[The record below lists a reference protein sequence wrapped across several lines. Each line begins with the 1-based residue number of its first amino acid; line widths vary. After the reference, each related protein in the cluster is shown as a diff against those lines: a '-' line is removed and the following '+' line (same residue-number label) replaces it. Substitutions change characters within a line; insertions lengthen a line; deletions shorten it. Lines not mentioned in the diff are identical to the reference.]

1 MKQIYFVPIRG
12 VLAFAMLWI
21 LSVTAFAQK
30 VVTGKVNDN
39 GGSGI
44 PGVSVTVKGTTVGSV
59 TDADGN
65 YSINVPAS
73 AKSLVFSSI
82 GYLAQEITLGSQSVI
97 NIVLQDDTKSL
108 DEVVVTGYSVT
119 NKKESTAAV
128 SIVKA
133 KDLQAV
139 PSGNIEQQLQGRVA
153 GVTVITNG
161 QPGTTSMIRV
171 RGFNAVGGN
180 EPLYIVDGV
189 PVGST
194 DFLSPGDIEST
205 TVLKDA
211 AAASIYGARAA
222 NGVIVYTT
230 RKGSKKARKMEV
242 TYDGMYGVTDP
253 NVAGAPRMLSPQQQ
267 ADWTHIAYRNNAAAN
282 NSPVAYNHPQYG
294 NQATAT
300 LPDYLHANGQNGVR
314 GPIDR
319 TAIEAAFAANPS
331 SVFLIRPNL
340 AGTNWYDEITRRGT
354 ISRHNLG
361 FSGGS
366 DNARYYV
373 GMGLQDQDGIL
384 LNNTFSRYT
393 FRANSEFDLGKRVRL
408 GENLQFTYRS
418 VLGQA
423 GANGGIGIA
432 SEESVV
438 LSAYRMPTVIPVY
451 DDFGSFA
458 STRAGGFNNPR
469 NPVRT
474 LLTNNAND
482 RNFNANAFG
491 NVYLEADLAKG
502 LTVRSSLG
510 GQYNNY
516 YFKDYNYRYLGDSE
530 PEANNGFGEGS
541 GYSFGWVFTNTANYT
556 KSFGKHNINVLAG
569 IESLNTGKGRNMSGS
584 GQNPF
589 TMDLNYVNMSVVQNP
604 IVNSNLFNGVN
615 FYSLFSEAKYNYNE
629 KYYVSAVIR
638 RDGSSRFGANSRFGT
653 FPAFSAAWRV
663 TSEEFL
669 KGNSFISDL
678 KVRGGWGQ
686 MGNSNNVDPNNQFSL
701 FAAAR
706 NRSFYPIEGQNNG
719 ANEGYFG
726 SRIGNPNA
734 RWETVTTANIGFD
747 ATLLNGKW
755 EVVAELWQKNT
766 SDMLFNVP
774 IPAVVGSNAAA
785 PRVNIGSMLNRGID
799 LQVINR
805 GKITND
811 LKYDVTV
818 NAAFLQNEI
827 TSLAPGQTFVNG
839 PTLRSITPVRN
850 QVGRPISSFFG
861 YQVEGYFNSQEEVTN
876 SPAQQGKGLGRF
888 RYADIDG
895 DGVITPNDRTYLG
908 SPVPTFTGG
917 VNFGLQ
923 YKNWDFATY
932 INIVAGNKIFNLA
945 KQFTDFFGTFEGSG
959 KGIRAL
965 ESWTPALGNNAKAPI
980 WESASNISTNGA
992 ENSWY
997 VEDGS
1002 YMRLQNV
1009 AVGYTLSNTVLSR
1022 LGISKARISVSGN
1035 NFWTLTK
1042 YQGLDP
1048 AVGGAADTNF
1058 GIDVGNYPVTPS
1070 YNLGLNLSF

>member
-1 MKQIYFVPIRG
+1 
-12 VLAFAMLWI
+12 
-21 LSVTAFAQK
+21 
-30 VVTGKVNDN
+30 
-39 GGSGI
+39 
-44 PGVSVTVKGTTVGSV
+44 
-59 TDADGN
+59 
-65 YSINVPAS
+65 
-73 AKSLVFSSI
+73 
-82 GYLAQEITLGSQSVI
+82 
-97 NIVLQDDTKSL
+97 
-108 DEVVVTGYSVT
+108 
-119 NKKESTAAV
+119 
-128 SIVKA
+128 
-133 KDLQAV
+133 
-139 PSGNIEQQLQGRVA
+139 
-153 GVTVITNG
+153 
-161 QPGTTSMIRV
+161 
-171 RGFNAVGGN
+171 
-180 EPLYIVDGV
+180 
-189 PVGST
+189 
-194 DFLSPGDIEST
+194 
-205 TVLKDA
+205 
-211 AAASIYGARAA
+211 
-222 NGVIVYTT
+222 
-230 RKGSKKARKMEV
+230 
-242 TYDGMYGVTDP
+242 
-253 NVAGAPRMLSPQQQ
+253 MLSPQQQ

-294 NQATAT
+294 NQAQAT

-314 GPIDR
+314 GTINRAAID
-319 TAIEAAFAANPS
+319 AAYAANPQN
-331 SVFLIRPNL
+331 VFLIRPNL
-340 AGTNWYDEITRRGT
+340 AGTDWYDEITRRGT

-451 DDFGSFA
+451 DEYGSFA

-491 NVYLEADLAKG
+491 NVYLEADLFKG

-541 GYSFGWVFTNTANYT
+541 GYVFGWVFTNTATYN
-556 KSFGKHNINVLAG
+556 KSFGKHNVNVLAG
-569 IESLNTGKGRNMSGS
+569 IESLNTGKGRNLSAS

-638 RDGSSRFGANSRFGT
+638 RDGSSRFGSNSRFGT

-663 TSEEFL
+663 TSEEFM
-669 KGNSFISDL
+669 KGNSLISDL
-678 KVRGGWGQ
+678 KIRGGWGQ

-755 EVVAELWQKNT
+755 EIVTELWQKET

-799 LQVINR
+799 IQVINR

-850 QVGRPISSFFG
+850 QIGRPISSFFG
-861 YQVEGYFNSQEEVTN
+861 YKVIGYFNSQEEVTN

-888 RYADIDG
+888 RYEDVDG
-895 DGVITPNDRTYLG
+895 DGAITPNDRTYLG

-917 VNFGLQ
+917 INFGLQ

-932 INIVAGNKIFNLA
+932 LNIVAGNKIFNLS

-1009 AVGYTLSNTVLSR
+1009 AIGYTLSNTTLSR